1 MGLDRFYYLVLME
14 SIGLTRKKKK
24 RQKKK
29 KKREGERDYSLSPE
43 LVVQMHILI
52 DVFL

>member
-24 RQKKK
+24 DRKK

>member
-24 RQKKK
+24 DRK